1 MKTLAQIC
9 DQLAAGNFEFSRQEV
24 TMFQC
29 HICGSTQAHT
39 DLADDVFLIEGKRVL
54 VEHIP
59 VTRCA
64 RCGEITFSR
73 ETTEQVRRLVHSAMQ
88 PIKTVPLE
96 VFAFA

>member
-1 MKTLAQIC
+1 
-9 DQLAAGNFEFSRQEV
+9 
-24 TMFQC
+24 MFKC
-29 HICGSTQAHT
+29 HLCGATQAQEDFT
-39 DLADDVFLIEGKRVL
+39 DEVFLIEGKRVL

-64 RCGEITFSR
+64 RCGEITVSR
-73 ETTEQVRRLVHSAMQ
+73 ETTERVRRLLHGEAQ

>member
-1 MKTLAQIC
+1 MVQLHAQ
-9 DQLAAGNFEFSRQEV
+9 AV
-24 TMFQC
+24 TMFHC
-29 HICGSTQAHT
+29 HVSGSTEACEDFT
-39 DLADDVFLIEGKRVL
+39 DEVFLIVGKRVL

-64 RCGEITFSR
+64 RCGEAAFSR
-73 ETTEQVRRLVHSAMQ
+73 VTTERVRQLVLGQAQ